1 MVGPLAQSRRFDET
15 LMRLKSALLALIACI
30 ALAAGPAAAQTFD
43 TPATHAILVDDATG
57 TVLFEKNADDLMPP
71 ASMSKLMTLLLVFER
86 LREGAISMEDTMRV
100 SERAWRMG
108 GSRMFVEHDSRVSV
122 SDLLR
127 GVIVQ
132 SGNDACVV
140 LAEGLSGSEEAFAEE
155 MTRRARE
162 IGLTHST
169 FRNATGWPDPDHRM
183 TAHDLVVL
191 ARYIIDEFPEY
202 YAIFSETEFT
212 YNGIRQGNRNPLL
225 YKEIGADGLKT
236 GHTEESGYGL
246 VASAMRNGRRL
257 ILVVNGLDS
266 VNQRSQ
272 ETERLLDMG
281 FREFNNYALF
291 AANDVVEQAPVWL
304 GDESSVPLVLEQD
317 VLLTMSRKSRRD
329 MKVTVSYE
337 SPVAAPIE
345 KGQRVAQLRIEAPEM
360 APVVRDLV
368 AAETVGRLGFVGRMG
383 AAVNHIIWGAQ

>member
-15 LMRLKSALLALIACI
+15 LMRLKSGLLALIACI
-30 ALAAGPAAAQTFD
+30 ALAAGTAAAQTFD

-212 YNGIRQGNRNPLL
+212 YNGIKQGNRNPLL

-257 ILVVNGLDS
+257 ILVVNGLDT

-304 GDESSVPLVLEQD
+304 GDESSIPLVLEQD

-360 APVVRDLV
+360 EPVVRDLV

>member
-1 MVGPLAQSRRFDET
+1 
-15 LMRLKSALLALIACI
+15 MRLKSALLALIACI
-30 ALAAGPAAAQTFD
+30 ALAAGTAAAQTFD

-212 YNGIRQGNRNPLL
+212 YNGIKQGNRNPLL

-291 AANDVVEQAPVWL
+291 AANDVVEQALVWL
-304 GDESSVPLVLEQD
+304 GDESSIPLVLEQD

-360 APVVRDLV
+360 EPVVRDLV